1 MQDVPA
7 LVLHHDMDVLAWN
20 RGARPCSPTSARGH
34 PANATWSGL
43 TFLDPEFRALHA
55 DWPGVARECA
65 AALRMEAGR
74 HPGDSELTALV
85 GDLSMLDA
93 DFRTWWASHRVRGP
107 RRLRKEYRHP
117 VVVGV

>member
-1 MQDVPA
+1 
-7 LVLHHDMDVLAWN
+7 
-20 RGARPCSPTSARGH
+20 
-34 PANATWSGL
+34 L
-43 TFLDPEFRALHA
+43 TFLDPAFRALHA

-85 GDLSMLDA
+85 GDLSMRDA